1 MTHPGPDAGDRVAL
15 ACPSCA
21 DAGTTVHE
29 VLKPGG
35 QVTVRCT
42 ACGHVH
48 KERYDPPREIAV
60 DVVVSQGDESLSTTV
75 DAPAEET
82 VEVGDEF
89 VVDTDEAIMQVRI
102 TSIEREGESRV
113 GAADI
118 EDVET
123 LWTRAVDNVR
133 VNVTVHPND
142 GRKDESRSI
151 AVSVPGDYEFTVG
164 ETAEFGDEEFEITG
178 VQVRSDADDYRFD
191 KFDHDGDMVFAK
203 DTKRVYARDVTSAAW
218 SAW

>member
-35 QVTVRCT
+35 HVTVRCT
-42 ACGHVH
+42 ECGHVH
-48 KERYDPPREIAV
+48 KERYDPPREV
-60 DVVVSQGDESLSTTV
+60 ELDVVVSQDDESLSTTM
-75 DAPAEET
+75 DAPPADA

-89 VVDTDEAIMQVRI
+89 VVDTPEAIMQVRV
-102 TSIEREGESRV
+102 TSIEVDDDTRV
-113 GAADI
+113 EAATI

-142 GRKDESRSI
+142 GRDDASRSI
-151 AVSVPGDYEFTVG
+151 TVSVPGDHEFVVG
-164 ETAEFGDEEFEITG
+164 ETTEFADEEFEITG
-178 VQVRSDADDYRFD
+178 VHVREDAPAYRFE
-191 KFDHDGDMVFAK
+191 KLDHEGDSVFAK

>member
-21 DAGTTVHE
+21 DPEPTVHE

-42 ACGHVH
+42 ECGHVH
-48 KERYDPPREIAV
+48 KVRYDPPREVAV
-60 DVVVSQGDESLSTTV
+60 DVVVSQDDESLSTTV
-75 DAPAEET
+75 ETPAAES
-82 VEVGDEF
+82 VAVGDEF
-89 VVDTDEAIMQVRI
+89 VVDTPEAIMQVRI
-102 TSIEREGESRV
+102 TSIQVDADRRV
-113 GAADI
+113 EEAPV

-142 GRKDESRSI
+142 GRNDGSRSI
-151 AVSVPGDYEFTVG
+151 TVSVPGDHEFVVG
-164 ETAEFGDEEFEITG
+164 ETAAFADEEFEIAG
-178 VQVRSDADDYRFD
+178 VQIRDDAPDYRFE
-191 KFDHDGDMVFAK
+191 KLDHEGDSAFAK
-203 DTKRVYARDVTSAAW
+203 DVKRVYARDVTSAAW

>member
-48 KERYDPPREIAV
+48 KERYDPPPETEL
-60 DVVVSQGDESLSTTV
+60 DVVVSQGDESLATTV
-75 DAPAEET
+75 DAPAEDA

-89 VVDTDEAIMQVRI
+89 VVDTPEAIMQVRI
-102 TSIEREGESRV
+102 TSIEVADDTRV
-113 GAADI
+113 EEAAI
-118 EDVET
+118 EDVAT

-142 GRKDESRSI
+142 GRRDDSRSI
-151 AVSVPGDYEFTVG
+151 TVSVPGDHEFVVG

-178 VQVRSDADDYRFD
+178 LQVRDDAPEYRFE
-191 KFDHDGDMVFAK
+191 KLDHDGDTVFAK
-203 DTKRVYARDVTSAAW
+203 DTKRVYGRDVTSAAW